1 MRELYI
7 NYALWKSI
15 AQNNSFKVYEQA
27 TSANS
32 AHVWCGT
39 KDIIYRS
46 DVDAATFADYD
57 SAFPVGASR
66 IAVSGADEAT
76 ANIIGLAT
84 AIVNTIAPTF
94 EDTQGIYPQWHG
106 HLYDVTAGAVNIFD
120 ELITYEEQLR
130 AGYYELLDNKAVI
143 GDYIEESVVD
153 KDDVLG
159 YFSAYGYTV
168 GVDVLE
174 LKKYVK
180 KEYINPLTAGQRQ
193 IFQAG
198 STFVIYPGLYMRTVY
213 TSVGAE
219 DLKLKVTTLAY
230 S

>member
-7 NYALWKSI
+7 GYTLWKSI
-15 AQNNSFKVYEQA
+15 AVSNSLKVYEQKPDP
-27 TSANS
+27 TS

-39 KDIIYRS
+39 QDVVYRS
-46 DVDAATFADYD
+46 DVDDATWADYD
-57 SAFPVGASR
+57 TTFPAGPSR
-66 IAVSGADEAT
+66 ITVASGDEAF

-84 AIVNTIAPTF
+84 QIVDTTAPTF
-94 EDTQGIYPQWHG
+94 ENTQGIYPQWHG
-106 HLYDVTAGAVNIFD
+106 HLYDVTAGALNIYD
-120 ELITYEEQLR
+120 ELVTYEEQLR
-130 AGYYELLDNKAVI
+130 AGYYELLDENAVV

-159 YFSAYGYTV
+159 YFSAYGYVV

-193 IFQAG
+193 IFEAG
-198 STFVIYPGLYMRTVY
+198 STFKIYPGLYTRTSY
-213 TSVGAE
+213 TSVGAV